1 MKQHAFI
8 VTSAMNTKFG
18 VFSPDQRLAQ
28 TIDTIDSITS
38 RVPEASI
45 ILLEMAGEPLTDEQ
59 KETLDPCIDLLLDFT
74 ENPVVKSIYESPNW
88 DVVKNSTELMCFG
101 SALRQLKKSQ
111 ALDGFDRVFKM
122 SGRYILNDNFD
133 INYYEQVALS
143 NKICIK
149 KRMPSQFPFEVTQVA
164 EQYMSRLWSFPT
176 TRLDAI
182 IEVYDNML
190 KFMSERVNAGG
201 YVDIEHCLFKFLPQT
216 EIIELDSTG
225 LSGLLG
231 PNGRQIID

>member
-18 VFSPDQRLAQ
+18 VFSPEERLAQ
-28 TIDTIDSITS
+28 TIDTINSITS

-45 ILLEMAGEPLTDEQ
+45 ILLEMAGEPLTEEQ
-59 KETLDPCIDLLLDFT
+59 KETLNPYIDLLLDFT

-88 DVVKNSTELMCFG
+88 DIVKNSTELMCFG
-101 SALRQLKKSQ
+101 AALRQLKQ
-111 ALDGFDRVFKM
+111 AEALNDFDRVFKI
-122 SGRYILNDNFD
+122 SGRYVLNDKFD
-133 INYYEQVALS
+133 INYYEQAALS
-143 NKICIK
+143 NKIGIK
-149 KRMPSQFPFEVTQVA
+149 KRMPSQFSYETTQVA

-176 TRLDAI
+176 NRLDTI
-182 IEVYDNML
+182 INVYDNML

-201 YVDIEHCLFKFLPQT
+201 YVDIEHCLFKFLPQAD
-216 EIIELDSTG
+216 IIELDSTG

-231 PNGRQIID
+231 PNGRQIVD